1 MGVGGVSVTVDGT
14 AATITFWRP
23 PENVLDRET
32 INAIEARL
40 REVARRR
47 DVRLVTLAA
56 RGEDFCNGT
65 EILAPDGGQ
74 AEALFAAWHSLIRFL
89 LTCEVPTCALVQGRA
104 LGAGAELALACDF
117 VFAETTATFGF
128 PEIHRGSFPPVAAVL
143 LERRTGRTKAADLI
157 LCGAAMTAEAAERR
171 GLVNALVNPGD
182 LIEALETM
190 RASPRDPFGLV
201 PSSRQAG
208 PEPGQ
213 LRRRP
218 FRPLRRRADLDSRA
232 APDRRRHRGDPR
244 GSRRPAARL
253 EGPLERGNPAAGEG
267 SPGRG
272 GGGRRRREGA
282 RRLRGQGKEK
292 ETGLTLRP
300 GVSGAAADLTREAA
314 G

>member
-32 INAIEARL
+32 IAAVETRL

-65 EILAPDGGQ
+65 EILAPEGGQ

-117 VFAETTATFGF
+117 VFAETTASFGF

-143 LERRTGRTKAADLI
+143 LERRAGRTKAADLI

-190 RASPRDPFGLV
+190 RARLETLSA
-201 PSSRQAG
+201 SS
-208 PEPGQ
+208 
-213 LRRRP
+213 LRLAKRALNQGACGDALSALSAVERT
-218 FRPLRRRADLDSRA
+218 FSRELLRTEDALEGVRA
-232 APDRRRHRGDPR
+232 A
-244 GSRRPAARL
+244 L
-253 EGPLERGNPAAGEG
+253 EGRPPAWKD
-267 SPGRG
+267 R
-272 GGGRRRREGA
+272 
-282 RRLRGQGKEK
+282 
-292 ETGLTLRP
+292 
-300 GVSGAAADLTREAA
+300 
-314 G
+314 